1 MRGRTLH
8 EVARAVGG
16 LPLGADVEVTS
27 VATDSRLVRPGALFV
42 AMPGAHTDGG
52 LFVPEAFAFG
62 AAAAL
67 VRDGTDV
74 PGPAVFVRSTGDAL
88 LKLAAFERR
97 RSDATVIAVTG
108 ANGKTSTKDL
118 TAAVLAQR
126 MRTHA
131 NVASFNNEVGLPMTI
146 LDAPPTTEALV
157 CEMGARRVGD
167 VALLCEVAQP
177 DLVVVTNVG
186 VAHLEIFGSWEA
198 IVESSA
204 EPVEALGP
212 DGVAVLNA
220 DDEVVAGYASRSRGR
235 VVTFGVAAGADVR
248 ATGVRLGE
256 DGCASFSVE
265 VPGASQAERVDLAV
279 PGEHMVA
286 NALAATAVGHVMGL
300 TAAEC
305 AAGLKGASVSP
316 WRMESFT
323 NADGIRV
330 INDAYNANPES
341 MAAALKAARWI
352 ARDVALIA
360 VLGPMAELG
369 PIADEEHERVGELAT
384 RLRVD
389 RVVTVGEPARAI
401 AVAAVREGVE
411 PGNVASYDTAD
422 EALADVR
429 AHARPGDVVLFK
441 ASRVAGLE
449 RLAEA
454 LR

>member
-1 MRGRTLH
+1 
-8 EVARAVGG
+8 
-16 LPLGADVEVTS
+16 
-27 VATDSRLVRPGALFV
+27 
-42 AMPGAHTDGG
+42 
-52 LFVPEAFAFG
+52 
-62 AAAAL
+62 
-67 VRDGTDV
+67 
-74 PGPAVFVRSTGDAL
+74 
-88 LKLAAFERR
+88 
-97 RSDATVIAVTG
+97 
-108 ANGKTSTKDL
+108 
-118 TAAVLAQR
+118 
-126 MRTHA
+126 
-131 NVASFNNEVGLPMTI
+131 
-146 LDAPPTTEALV
+146 
-157 CEMGARRVGD
+157 
-167 VALLCEVAQP
+167 
-177 DLVVVTNVG
+177 
-186 VAHLEIFGSWEA
+186 
-198 IVESSA
+198 
-204 EPVEALGP
+204 
-212 DGVAVLNA
+212 VLNA

-265 VPGASQAERVDLAV
+265 IPGASQTERVDLAV

-286 NALAATAVGHVMGL
+286 NALAATAVGHLMGL

-323 NADGIRV
+323 NAEGVRV